1 MCGIAAIYSNDQN
14 ILGKI
19 DKIIKKINYRG
30 PDDMGSLQLNKNF
43 SVGSCRLSIFDVSEK
58 GKMPMKDSSNNYT
71 IVYNGEIYN
80 FPEIKKKF
88 NISTK
93 SGTDTEVI
101 LELYLYK
108 LIMMKIFIL
117 PQINVQI
124 VYMLH
129 LEVHNL

>member
-58 GKMPMKDSSNNYT
+58 GKMPMKILLIIIQLFT
-71 IVYNGEIYN
+71 MV
-80 FPEIKKKF
+80 
-88 NISTK
+88 K
-93 SGTDTEVI
+93 SI
-101 LELYLYK
+101 
-108 LIMMKIFIL
+108 IFL
-117 PQINVQI
+117 R
-124 VYMLH
+124 
-129 LEVHNL
+129 

>member
-1 MCGIAAIYSNDQN
+1 MCGIAAVYSNDQN

-80 FPEIKKKF
+80 FPEIKKFIFQQKWNRYRG
-88 NISTK
+88 NIRTIQIRVEGK
-93 SGTDTEVI
+93 S
-101 LELYLYK
+101 
-108 LIMMKIFIL
+108 F
-117 PQINVQI
+117 
-124 VYMLH
+124 
-129 LEVHNL
+129 